1 MVCYTID
8 WYIHYNSYTG
18 TMINREHPLPLYYQ
32 LMQVLRSRIEQ
43 GKWSPGDLFPSERE
57 LSETYGIS
65 RMTVRRTLTE
75 LTNEGLLQRDPG
87 RGTFVAKPKIRKR
100 LSKLTSFTEEMRAR
114 GRVPG
119 ARILR
124 SEMIP
129 ARPAVAKM
137 LQIEV
142 EREVA
147 VIERLRLADGE
158 PAGIE
163 CCHLHFEGCETILQE
178 DLSGSLYRLLSERFG
193 LVPTRA
199 LEEMEAAA
207 CGSREAKIL
216 NIRHGE
222 PVLSIRRTTF
232 DQHQRPLEYVES
244 VYRGDNYVLSVE
256 LVADEQLNRSLT
268 QSS

>member
-1 MVCYTID
+1 
-8 WYIHYNSYTG
+8 
-18 TMINREHPLPLYYQ
+18 MINREHPLPLYYQ

-43 GKWSPGDLFPSERE
+43 GKWNPGDLFPSERE
-57 LSETYGIS
+57 LSETFGIS

-75 LTNEGLLQRDPG
+75 LTNEGLLRRDPG
-87 RGTFVAKPKIRKR
+87 RGTFVAKPKICKR

-114 GRVPG
+114 GRAPG
-119 ARILR
+119 VKVLR
-124 SEMIP
+124 VGMSP
-129 ARPAVAKM
+129 AKPVVAQM
-137 LQIEV
+137 LGIDI

-163 CCHLHFEGCETILQE
+163 CCHLHFEGCETILQQ
-178 DLSGSLYRLLSERFG
+178 DLSGSLYTLLSERFG

-199 LEEMEAAA
+199 LETMEAAA

-244 VYRGDNYVLSVE
+244 VYRGDYYVLSIE
-256 LVADEQLNRSLT
+256 LVADEYVSRTPT
-268 QSS
+268 QSP